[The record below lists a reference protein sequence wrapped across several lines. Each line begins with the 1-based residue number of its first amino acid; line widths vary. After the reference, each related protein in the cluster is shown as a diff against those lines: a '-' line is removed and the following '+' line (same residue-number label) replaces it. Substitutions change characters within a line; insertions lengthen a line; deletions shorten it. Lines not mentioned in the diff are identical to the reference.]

1 MYQRLVIAQCN
12 MFRNFEDKPWQDRY
26 FPYRTVR
33 DSGTCWSVPFW
44 SCKSP
49 RTVSRPAL
57 HDACLGSICESRAH
71 LDRVILCYYW
81 LIRICWGPARHWHIS
96 PLLCN
101 PFDIFKF
108 SFSGTYSFILTLV
121 TPLKFI
127 ASHDLFIVRYSTKF
141 CPGLTWTNPYLIL
154 VEDSLMKGLLKKR
167 LKSWL
172 SAIVTGLDSLAPVRF
187 EWNFRQVIC
196 LRLY

>member
-1 MYQRLVIAQCN
+1 MFRVHLQLYQSLVIAQCN
-12 MFRNFEDKPWQDRY
+12 MFRNFEDKHWQDWY

-71 LDRVILCYYW
+71 LDCVILFNYW
-81 LIRICWGPARHWHIS
+81 LLMICLGPDIDIS

-101 PFDIFKF
+101 PFDILTFP
-108 SFSGTYSFILTLV
+108 FSGTYSFISALV
-121 TPLKFI
+121 IPLKFI

-141 CPGLTWTNPYLIL
+141 CPGPTWTNPYLIL
-154 VEDSLMKGLLKKR
+154 LENRLMKGLMKKWS
-167 LKSWL
+167 KSCNYQW
-172 SAIVTGLDSLAPVRF
+172 
-187 EWNFRQVIC
+187 
-196 LRLY
+196 